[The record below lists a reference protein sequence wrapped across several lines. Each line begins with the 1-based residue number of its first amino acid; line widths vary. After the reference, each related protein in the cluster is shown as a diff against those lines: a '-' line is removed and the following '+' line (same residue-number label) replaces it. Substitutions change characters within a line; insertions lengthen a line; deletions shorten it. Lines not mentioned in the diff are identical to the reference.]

1 MRIDGT
7 DAITRAKDSR
17 TQVRDARQDA
27 EVKIS
32 VNKSN
37 KAANEEAKNMSVPIF
52 GEQTIADT
60 NISERA
66 VRDAIARV
74 NKAIAGANRQFE
86 FSVHEKTNRVMVKV
100 IDTDTKEIVREIPP
114 EKILDMVAQMWEMA
128 GILVDERR

>member
-7 DAITRAKDSR
+7 DAIIRTNDSQ
-17 TQVRDARQDA
+17 TKVNDARQTA
-27 EVKIS
+27 ELITS
-32 VNKSN
+32 TNKSSNNAAN
-37 KAANEEAKNMSVPIF
+37 KADKIKFVPANDDQSAE
-52 GEQTIADT
+52 G
-60 NISERA
+60 ISERA
-66 VRDAIARV
+66 IRAAIDSV
-74 NKAIAGANRQFE
+74 NKAIVGANRQFE